1 MKKEYFDAIVIGT
14 GPGGAAASL
23 ELSRRGMKVLVLER
37 GGVNQSSGS
46 LLSFMAKAAIPRKH
60 VFLTHDWL
68 VILRALTLG
77 GSGFIN
83 YATAKAPPFD
93 LFQRH
98 RIDLTSAFSSVQRE
112 LPIAKLSSDLIGPRA
127 GLIYDAA
134 ASLGIPFE
142 PLDKMIFQSSCRR
155 GCDLCT
161 YGCPYQ
167 AKWHPG
173 LWVALACEQGAQLK
187 ADAFVSH
194 ILHKNNQA
202 YGVAFR
208 QRGVESF
215 AYAPKIIVA
224 AGGIGTPVILR
235 KSGLDEVGDRLFI
248 DPVIAVMGVVNTP
261 VVSKKEIAMVYGH
274 YNHDAG
280 YTLSD
285 LALPSALQHLFS
297 SLVGK
302 IANPA
307 KTLSI
312 MVKARDNMSGCI
324 NAKGLPEKVMTD
336 DDFVR
341 LNSGCQQAESILR
354 AAGAHKLFRTRP
366 FAAHPGGT
374 VALGTHLDTD
384 LQTRLSGLYV
394 CDASAIPEPWGIPPT
409 LTLLTLGRYMAGR
422 LCAERST
429 VIDGVTR

>member
-1 MKKEYFDAIVIGT
+1 
-14 GPGGAAASL
+14 
-23 ELSRRGMKVLVLER
+23 MKVLVLER
-37 GGVNQSSGS
+37 GGVNKSSGS
-46 LLSFMAKAAIPRKH
+46 LLSFIAKAAIPNKH

-83 YATAKAPPFD
+83 YATAKAPPLD

-98 RIDLTSAFSSVQRE
+98 RIDLSSALSSIQRE
-112 LPIAKLSSDLIGPRA
+112 LPIAKLSSDLVGARA
-127 GLIYDAA
+127 RLIYDAA
-134 ASLGIPFE
+134 SALGIPFE

-161 YGCPYQ
+161 YGCPYH

-173 LWVALACEQGAQLK
+173 LWVDQACERGARLT
-187 ADAFVSH
+187 ANACVSH

-208 QRGVESF
+208 RSGVESF

-235 KSGLDEVGDRLFI
+235 NSGLNEVGDRLFI
-248 DPVIAVMGVVNTP
+248 DPVIAVMGVANTA
-261 VVSKKEIAMVYGH
+261 VVSKKEIAMVYGY
-274 YNHDAG
+274 YNHEAG

-302 IANPA
+302 MANPA

-312 MVKARDNMSGCI
+312 MVKSRDNMSGCI
-324 NAKGLPEKVMTD
+324 NAKGLPEKIMTD
-336 DDFVR
+336 DDVVR

-354 AAGAHKLFRTRP
+354 AAGVKTLFRTRP

-384 LQTRLSGLYV
+384 LQTRISGLYV
-394 CDASAIPEPWGIPPT
+394 CDASVIPEPWGMPPT

-422 LCAERST
+422 L
-429 VIDGVTR
+429 